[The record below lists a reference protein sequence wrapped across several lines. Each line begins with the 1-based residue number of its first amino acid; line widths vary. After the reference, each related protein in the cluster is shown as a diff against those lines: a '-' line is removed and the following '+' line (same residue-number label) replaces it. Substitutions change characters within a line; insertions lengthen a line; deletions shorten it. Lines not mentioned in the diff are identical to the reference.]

1 MFLAYHQQYS
11 NTNQQS
17 PTQCMVSSA
26 SRNLNQLTES
36 FLRFLLRKTYCTIN
50 TDEHKE
56 MKAVGFGT
64 MAMAFCMEVKVDM
77 VISK

>member
-1 MFLAYHQQYS
+1 
-11 NTNQQS
+11 
-17 PTQCMVSSA
+17 MVSSA
-26 SRNLNQLTES
+26 SRNLNQLTVS

-77 VISK
+77 VISKNRLILADLFFCQVSRCPPL